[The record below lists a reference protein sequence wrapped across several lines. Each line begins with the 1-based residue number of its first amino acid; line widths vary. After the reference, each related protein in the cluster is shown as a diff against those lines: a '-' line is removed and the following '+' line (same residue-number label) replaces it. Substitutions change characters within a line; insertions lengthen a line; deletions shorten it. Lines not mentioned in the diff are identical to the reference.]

1 MHCRTERRFALP
13 LLILVFAVALSGHAW
28 GQSESASSRVRVRNA
43 APKSAATSS
52 AQQRAEAYLDA
63 VRQQPSLLLEFLRE
77 MPKGAD
83 LHNHLSGAVYAESYL
98 SWAAEDGKCLD
109 RKTLTALP
117 PESLAAQEAGPGR
130 PALGCDAAKGHLP
143 ARAALAVPELYR
155 EVLAAWSMRGFLGNT
170 ETGHDHFFNTFG
182 KFGAA
187 TDHHRGDMLA
197 EVVSRAGRQHVLYLE
212 LILNPDDMQAA
223 AAGNGVGWNGD
234 LAGTRQKIIDRKIER
249 AVALGRTGLDE
260 AEQRMRELLRC
271 GTLDEDPGCRVV
283 VRYIYE
289 VHRGLFRDQVFA
301 EMIAGFEMASVDP
314 RVVGVNLVMPEDDY
328 VELRDFNLHMDMLD
342 YLHRIYPKVRL
353 TLHAGEL
360 APGLVPP
367 EDLRFH
373 IRASLERGH
382 AERIGHGVDVM
393 YETDP
398 LGLLHE
404 MADRGVLVEICLTS
418 NDVILGVRG
427 AQHPLPIYLRY
438 GVPVALATDDEGVS
452 RSDITQEYLRAVRDY
467 GLTYA
472 QLKRMARDSLEHGF
486 LAGESLWTD
495 ARQFRRVEACRADV
509 PGSGSGSAEN
519 PFGVSGPCRQ
529 FLAASPRAQV
539 QWRLEQEFARFE
551 SQACCRAPA
560 VAAARP

>member
-1 MHCRTERRFALP
+1 MSSRNRHLP
-13 LLILVFAVALSGHAW
+13 AQLAVLVLALSLAGWA
-28 GQSESASSRVRVRNA
+28 GQASVPSAHGTKQVRARGAQPATGTNA
-43 APKSAATSS
+43 GEQK
-52 AQQRAEAYLDA
+52 AEAYLDS

-98 SWAAEDGKCLD
+98 NWAAQDGLCLD
-109 RKTLTALP
+109 RRTLAAMP
-117 PESLAAQEAGPGR
+117 AESLAGEESGGPPVRGCDPSKGR
-130 PALGCDAAKGHLP
+130 VPARNALGN
-143 ARAALAVPELYR
+143 PELYR
-155 EVLAAWSMRGFLGNT
+155 EVLAAWSMRGFLGTT

-187 TDHHRGDMLA
+187 NENHLGDMLA
-197 EVVSRAGRQHVLYLE
+197 EVVSRAGHQHVLYLE
-212 LILNPDDMQAA
+212 LILNPDSMQAA
-223 AAGNGVGWNGD
+223 RLGAGMGWSGD
-234 LAGTRQKIIDRKIER
+234 MAGQRQKIIDKQVER
-249 AVALGRTGLDE
+249 VVATARLGLDE
-260 AEQRMRELLRC
+260 GERRMRELLKC
-271 GTLDEDPGCRVV
+271 GTLNEDPGCHVV

-289 VHRGLFRDQVFA
+289 VHRGLPRDQVFS
-301 EMIAGFEMASVDP
+301 EMVAGFEMATADP
-314 RVVGVNLVMPEDDY
+314 RVVAVNLVMPEDDY
-328 VELRDFNLHMDMLD
+328 VELHDFSLHMDMLD

-393 YETDP
+393 HETDP
-398 LGLLHE
+398 LALLRE

-452 RSDITQEYLRAVRDY
+452 RSDLTQEYLRAVRDY
-467 GLTYA
+467 SLTYA
-472 QLKRMARDSLEHGF
+472 QLKRMARDSVQYGF

-495 ARQFRRVEACRADV
+495 ARQFRRVEACRADSLEA
-509 PGSGSGSAEN
+509 GSGLGDN
-519 PFGVSGPCRQ
+519 PPGVSAACRQ
-529 FLAASPRAQV
+529 FLSASPRAQV
-539 QWRLEQEFARFE
+539 QWRLEQEFGRFE
-551 SQACCRAPA
+551 SQVCCRAAA
-560 VAAARP
+560 VAAGRP